1 MFTCPICGRAPRSL
15 ICNATV
21 ITFLVQFYRGTPL
34 TTQAAPL
41 SDAIGMRA
49 HKRAHKRVDRC
60 WCPEKK
66 GSAAVRGFS
75 SALRGDG
82 RDVYGQSVPSWVAA
96 ADSAKQH
103 SSPAALGALNESVP
117 EADRSASLTV
127 VFMRV
132 VSGAANAVGGAQAP
146 RLAVAWSIAWPAQHR
161 RMRICR
167 ACTPRPPVR
176 ARMWSRASSTTSRI
190 QSHRRWAPMRR
201 WWRTARLSCWRRLLC
216 FNGMHHSLRPMPCGL
231 LPRCCAS
238 CASWRSCAG
247 RGLMAGRVSACLA
260 RHQQRQMS
268 ACAQHTG
275 AGFGFVRPRYESG
288 MDKRS
293 GLAGVDP
300 ARTTSARGAHG
311 LAGSSPCFVSMG
323 CAMHPLCCRARKGGM
338 RCTAGWC
345 RT

>member
-127 VFMRV
+127 GFMRI

-146 RLAVAWSIAWPAQHR
+146 RLAVA
-161 RMRICR
+161 C
-167 ACTPRPPVR
+167 
-176 ARMWSRASSTTSRI
+176 
-190 QSHRRWAPMRR
+190 
-201 WWRTARLSCWRRLLC
+201 
-216 FNGMHHSLRPMPCGL
+216 
-231 LPRCCAS
+231 
-238 CASWRSCAG
+238 
-247 RGLMAGRVSACLA
+247 
-260 RHQQRQMS
+260 
-268 ACAQHTG
+268 ACADVVESQQHHQPHTIAPALGTHAKVVADG
-275 AGFGFVRPRYESG
+275 APVLLEA
-288 MDKRS
+288 
-293 GLAGVDP
+293 LAV
-300 ARTTSARGAHG
+300 
-311 LAGSSPCFVSMG
+311 L
-323 CAMHPLCCRARKGGM
+323 
-338 RCTAGWC
+338 
-345 RT
+345 